1 MEWSPS
7 FIVSEDA
14 LLGRCLLHKAWLA
27 VYMGQATHF
36 NETEITPE
44 FARALLREAGLDPDK
59 KRSGVTDSYSN
70 PKATHEERVK
80 ADTEDTRSQIGRTN
94 ESTGVTV

>member
-1 MEWSPS
+1 MTEWSPS
-7 FIVSEDA
+7 LIVSEEIQ
-14 LLGRCLLHKAWLA
+14 LERVLLHKAWLA

-59 KRSGVTDSYSN
+59 KRSG
-70 PKATHEERVK
+70 A
-80 ADTEDTRSQIGRTN
+80 
-94 ESTGVTV
+94 